1 MYDTF
6 LFNQKQGGDP
16 GTAAFTANPM
26 QPHGAHGMGGAFGTI
41 DPSAVIP
48 EALRF
53 DHSGLPGLDASDN
66 TAVTN
71 INIPT

>member
-6 LFNQKQGGDP
+6 LFNQKHGGDP

-26 QPHGAHGMGGAFGTI
+26 QPNGTAGAFGTI

-53 DHSGLPGLDASDN
+53 DHAGLPGLDASDN